1 VTTIQ
6 GKVPVKIFWMLKKSP
21 LWTGSCYDR
30 FRFCLETGQNLIWR
44 SCEDPNK
51 NKRNVSSTLLSSDQ
65 VNRTIFSVTMLSKI
79 EILVQS
85 RDYTLL
91 AKFIRFLGKK
101 KGHSLLYLDHI
112 RQDLMLKQQRFS
124 LGSYRSYRIK
134 KDHVIIYERLIRR
147 TPQLSSPSFSSHLS
161 SHFAK
166 LYISLLN
173 WKIILFY

>member
-1 VTTIQ
+1 MNKKSLLKTFSVFWRFLSKGRSSEA
-6 GKVPVKIFWMLKKSP
+6 GKVIFGISFLRWTRICMIKSKTKFTWSLRYVHLTIPGLHASCKIYSLPW
-21 LWTGSCYDR
+21 
-30 FRFCLETGQNLIWR
+30 E
-44 SCEDPNK
+44 
-51 NKRNVSSTLLSSDQ
+51 
-65 VNRTIFSVTMLSKI
+65 
-79 EILVQS
+79 
-85 RDYTLL
+85 
-91 AKFIRFLGKK
+91 K

-112 RQDLMLKQQRFS
+112 RQDLMLKQQRFP